1 MSEGSREY
9 IRGNAPTCA
18 SRFVRESKDPCK
30 MAYSI
35 VALVNRDLFTKNIK
49 HKRAV
54 RKMGQGCVQGSH
66 EHTRQRMCSKVAS
79 ARLCPS
85 VGWGRHDRA
94 NKGQNDS
101 SDDCADE
108 YGYCEQSRSAAS
120 T

>member
-9 IRGNAPTCA
+9 IRGDAPTCA

-54 RKMGQGCVQGSH
+54 RKMGQGRSRLC
-66 EHTRQRMCSKVAS
+66 
-79 ARLCPS
+79 ARL
-85 VGWGRHDRA
+85 A
-94 NKGQNDS
+94 
-101 SDDCADE
+101 
-108 YGYCEQSRSAAS
+108 
-120 T
+120 